1 MLCLVDGAPKIL
13 PITDLLKHYLD
24 FQVEVIRRRTKFLLA
39 KDEARIHIVE
49 GLLICHD
56 NIDEVVDIIKASPTP
71 EAATTELI
79 NKFGL
84 TETQVNAIMSMA
96 LRRLTGIETQKLLA
110 EKQQLLINIGNYHH
124 ILESRDNI
132 VEVVC
137 KELLEIK
144 EKYSDARRTEISD
157 DLSNIEDE
165 DLIPQQDIVITL
177 TKNGYIKRQ
186 TVDTFKTQ
194 NRGGRGIR
202 GMSTNEN
209 DIVDIMLYTKTH
221 TDLLFFTDKGKVYRV
236 RGYMVPEFSRNSKG
250 LPIINLINI
259 EQDENV
265 KAIIQ
270 ADEYADGG
278 HLFFVTVNGIVKR
291 TSVKEFESIRQN
303 GKIAIS
309 LKEGDMLLDVK
320 LTDGNAIIGIAA
332 SNGKMV
338 NFYETDV
345 RPMGR
350 TAAGVKGMNVSD
362 GSICVGV
369 TTSLE
374 GKYILAITDK
384 GYGKL
389 SLAETYRLT
398 SRGAKGV
405 ITIKSTDKV
414 GKLVGIRAVEG
425 DEDLMVITIN
435 GIVIRTPIEQIK
447 IAGRNTQGVKIIR
460 IEEKQRV
467 SSIAIVAHEEE
478 VEEETS
484 SEENQD
490 NTSNNDNHQETDQD
504 NNIQ

>member
-1 MLCLVDGAPKIL
+1 
-13 PITDLLKHYLD
+13 
-24 FQVEVIRRRTKFLLA
+24 
-39 KDEARIHIVE
+39 
-49 GLLICHD
+49 
-56 NIDEVVDIIKASPTP
+56 
-71 EAATTELI
+71 
-79 NKFGL
+79 
-84 TETQVNAIMSMA
+84 
-96 LRRLTGIETQKLLA
+96 
-110 EKQQLLINIGNYHH
+110 
-124 ILESRDNI
+124 
-132 VEVVC
+132 
-137 KELLEIK
+137 
-144 EKYSDARRTEISD
+144 
-157 DLSNIEDE
+157 
-165 DLIPQQDIVITL
+165 
-177 TKNGYIKRQ
+177 
-186 TVDTFKTQ
+186 
-194 NRGGRGIR
+194 
-202 GMSTNEN
+202 
-209 DIVDIMLYTKTH
+209 
-221 TDLLFFTDKGKVYRV
+221 
-236 RGYMVPEFSRNSKG
+236 
-250 LPIINLINI
+250 
-259 EQDENV
+259 
-265 KAIIQ
+265 
-270 ADEYADGG
+270 
-278 HLFFVTVNGIVKR
+278 
-291 TSVKEFESIRQN
+291 
-303 GKIAIS
+303 
-309 LKEGDMLLDVK
+309 MLLDVK